1 LFYIEIFSYGTCK
14 SVLTPLLRII
24 IICIM
29 IKPSEKAET
38 FLRNPPVAEGAAPRK
53 RVSSRELFG
62 AVREV
67 VIDHVGEEYRLRI
80 TSQGKLIL
88 TK

>member
-1 LFYIEIFSYGTCK
+1 MMKTSDKPDSVPGRK
-14 SVLTPLLRII
+14 SPLA
-24 IICIM
+24 
-29 IKPSEKAET
+29 SAT
-38 FLRNPPVAEGAAPRK
+38 ARK
-53 RVSSRELFG
+53 RVDSRELFG

-80 TSQGKLIL
+80 TNQGKLIL